1 LNFITKKHISRRTI
15 LRGAGATLALPL
27 LESMVPAATAL
38 AQTAARPKPRFVGLF
53 VPHGAAPGY
62 WVPEK
67 EGALPTELPFNW
79 KPLEPFR
86 DQTVI
91 MSGLHSRSA
100 EPPPGVTGADHWV
113 AAAFMCAVKP
123 KKTAGADVQCGTTI
137 DQLIAQKIGTST
149 LIPSM
154 QLAVEDPGANSS
166 NCGEGYSCTY
176 TNTISWATPMSPL
189 PMELN
194 PQVVFERMFGDG
206 STPEQRAARRKRD
219 RSILDSLTGSLSRMR
234 KDVSAADRA
243 RLDDYEAN
251 VREIERRLQIAMQ
264 ASTVAP
270 EDLAVPVGVPQ
281 TFDEHIKLQFDLLAL
296 AFQADIT
303 RVGTLLFA
311 RDLTNRTYPASES
324 PTSSFHGVSHH
335 GEDPKRI
342 ADLSKINQYH
352 VKMVAY
358 LADRLKKAN
367 DGDGTLLDHS
377 LVLYG
382 SNMGNSNQ
390 HVHYDVPHVLIGGA
404 NGQLKGGRHLAYPQK
419 TVPTGN
425 LLLSILDRFD
435 IHQDSIGDSTG
446 RLENL

>member
-1 LNFITKKHISRRTI
+1 MSRRTI

-27 LESMVPAATAL
+27 LDAMIPASTAL
-38 AQTAARPKPRFVGLF
+38 AQTAATPKPRFVGCF
-53 VPHGAAPGY
+53 VPHGMAPGY
-62 WVPEK
+62 WVPST
-67 EGALPTELPFNW
+67 EGKLDAVLPFNW
-79 KPLEPFR
+79 KPLEPFVN
-86 DQTVI
+86 QTVI

-100 EPPPGVTGADHWV
+100 EPPPGATGADHWV
-113 AAAFMCAVKP
+113 AAAFLCANKP
-123 KKTAGADVQCGTTI
+123 KKTAGADVYAGTTI
-137 DQLIAQKIGTST
+137 DQLIAQKIGGQN
-149 LIPSM
+149 LMPSM

-176 TNTISWATPMSPL
+176 TNTISWSTPTDPL

-206 STPEQRAARRKRD
+206 STVEQRAKRRKRD
-219 RSILDSLTGSLSRMR
+219 GSILDSLTSSLN
-234 KDVSAADRA
+234 
-243 RLDDYEAN
+243 RLRTESSSSGRTRIDNYTDN
-251 VREIERRLQIAMQ
+251 VREIERRLQIAME

-270 EDLAVPVGVPQ
+270 TDMSVPVGVPQ
-281 TFDEHIKLQFDLLAL
+281 TFDEHIKLQFDLMAL

-311 RDLTNRTYPASES
+311 RDLTGRTYPESEA
-324 PTSSFHGVSHH
+324 PTAGFHGVSHH
-335 GEDPKRI
+335 GEDPRNI
-342 ADLSKINQYH
+342 ATLSKINQYH
-352 VKMVAY
+352 VKM
-358 LADRLKKAN
+358 LAHLIAKLAKTP

-390 HVHYDVPHVLIGGA
+390 HVHYDVPHVLVGGL
-404 NGQLKGGRHLAYPQK
+404 NGKLKGGRHLAYPTK

-425 LLLSILDRFD
+425 LLLSVLDMYD

-446 RLENL
+446 HLENL